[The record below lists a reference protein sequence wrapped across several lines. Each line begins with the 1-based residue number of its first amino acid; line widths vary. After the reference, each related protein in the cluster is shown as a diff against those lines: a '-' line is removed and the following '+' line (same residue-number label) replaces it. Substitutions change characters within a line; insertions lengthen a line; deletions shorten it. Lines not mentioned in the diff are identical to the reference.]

1 MQSSLETPESY
12 TPEAQH
18 SCVELS
24 GVVLTLRDDLRFT
37 LQHDGAADTNLIED
51 HARTKFYRV
60 GIAEFAF
67 ISLLDGHVTIAEAHG
82 LAASALGAQALND
95 QETAGLCRWL
105 VENQLASTPASL
117 TSCRMAEAAG
127 QHRFQK
133 RLASLSLISPK
144 LPFGNPDRAIGAIS
158 PLLGWWFSPLGF
170 AIWMIVIGGGLVSV
184 FAAADRIN
192 PSAETVIARNNW
204 IWLGTTWFLLKL
216 VHELAH
222 GLACK
227 RFGGSVRECGIVLFM
242 LIPLPYVDVTSAWQ
256 FRARSRRILT
266 SAAGVMAELMIAA
279 IAAILWSRST
289 SPLVVQH
296 AFNVMLSG
304 SLITWMFNANP
315 LMRFDGYYI
324 LTDWLKMPNLATHAS
339 QMVRGAVRKF
349 FLGIESPASH
359 GNLRSRWFVAGYGV
373 AAIAWRVVMCTA
385 LIVGAEQMLWG
396 AGIAMALIAATLWFI
411 LPIAR
416 TLHFIVWGNPTSQP
430 NRRQFCKAIA
440 IVSLLAAGIL
450 LSPWYG
456 QTTAP
461 AIVGYDPLIQV
472 RAPTMG
478 FVKRVAVRSGQQ
490 VHAGDVL
497 LELENQPLQMKT
509 AELAAQVQRSRTRA
523 RIYAASHQAA
533 AYDVEQQQLAAIESE
548 WNDRRGMLSNLII
561 RATKPGIVIGDTLES
576 VLGTYVAPG
585 ESLMTLG
592 PQGQCRIRALVPQ
605 RELEY
610 FVARVGQTV
619 RVQMHGSPG
628 IVGRLESVDPRGD
641 TRLPHAAL
649 SATAGGPIATH
660 ANRQPD
666 SEPTDGIT
674 ATAGEASGDATFEA
688 TEPYFTAT
696 IRVDDDALAG
706 KIGAT
711 GWVGFRSHRGSVGV
725 VLWETLHNWITS
737 RQRHVPTG

>member
-37 LQHDGAADTNLIED
+37 LQHDGAADTYLIED

-117 TSCRMAEAAG
+117 TSCRMADAADK
-127 QHRFQK
+127 HRFQK
-133 RLASLSLISPK
+133 RLASLSLVSAK
-144 LPFGNPDRAIGAIS
+144 LPLGNPDRVIHAIS

-170 AIWMIVIGGGLVSV
+170 FLWTIVLGCGLLSL
-184 FAAADRIN
+184 FGAADRID
-192 PSAETVIARNNW
+192 PSAETVIDRSNW
-204 IWLGTTWFLLKL
+204 IWLGITWFLLKL

-227 RFGGSVRECGIVLFM
+227 RFGGTVREFGVVLFM
-242 LIPLPYVDVTSAWQ
+242 LIPLPYVDVTSAWK
-256 FRARSRRILT
+256 FRSRSRRILT

-289 SPLVVQH
+289 SPLIVQH

-304 SLITWMFNANP
+304 SLITLMFNANP
-315 LMRFDGYYI
+315 LMRFDAYYI
-324 LTDWLKMPNLATHAS
+324 LTDWLGMPNLATHAS
-339 QMVRGAVRKF
+339 QMVRRAVRKF
-349 FLGIESPASH
+349 FLGIEAPAAH
-359 GNLRSRWFVAGYGV
+359 GNLRWRWFIASYGI
-373 AAIAWRVVMCTA
+373 AAMAWRIVMCTA
-385 LIVGAEQMLWG
+385 LILGAEQMLWG
-396 AGIAMALIAATLWFI
+396 AGIALALFAATFWFI

-416 TLHFIVWGNPTSQP
+416 TLHFIVWGTPTSQP
-430 NRRQFCKAIA
+430 NRWQFCKAIA
-440 IVSLLAAGIL
+440 IVSLLIGGIL
-450 LSPWYG
+450 MAPWYG

-490 VHAGDVL
+490 VRAGDVL
-497 LELENQPLQMKT
+497 LELENQPLQMRT
-509 AELAAQVQRSRTRA
+509 AELEAQVQRSQIRA

-533 AYDVEQQQLAAIESE
+533 AYDVEQQQLTAIESQLY
-548 WNDRRGMLSNLII
+548 DRRSMLSNLVI
-561 RATKPGIVIGDTLES
+561 RSAKPGIVIGESLES
-576 VLGTYVAPG
+576 LLGTYVAPG
-585 ESLMTLG
+585 ETLMTLG
-592 PQGQCRIRALVPQ
+592 PQGQCRIQALVPQ
-605 RELEY
+605 RELEH
-610 FVARVGQTV
+610 FVARVGQSV
-619 RVQMHGSPG
+619 RVQMFGSPG
-628 IVGRLESVDPRGD
+628 FQGRLEHVDPRGD

-649 SATAGGPIATH
+649 SAAAGGAIATH

-666 SEPTDGIT
+666 SEPEDGIAAFPSDDSSDT
-674 ATAGEASGDATFEA
+674 VFEA
-688 TEPYFTAT
+688 TEAYFAAI
-696 IRVDDDALAG
+696 IRVDESELTG
-706 KIGAT
+706 KLGAT
-711 GWVGFRSHRGSVGV
+711 GWVGFRSHRGNVAS
-725 VLWETLHNWITS
+725 VLWHRFQNWIS
-737 RQRHVPTG
+737 KRPRESGSI